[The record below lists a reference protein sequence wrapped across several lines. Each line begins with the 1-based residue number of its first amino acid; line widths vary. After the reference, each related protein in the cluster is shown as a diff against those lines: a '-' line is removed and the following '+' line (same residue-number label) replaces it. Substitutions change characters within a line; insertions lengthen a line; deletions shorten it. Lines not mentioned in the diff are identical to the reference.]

1 MIPNSIDDAGE
12 TFPGGT
18 ISGDV
23 CWRVASDDVG
33 SLVMI
38 MEESFTLDDAR
49 AIFNLEPPWPEGQ
62 QKVKSFPEILVYSGC
77 AQLAVDS
84 CGEVEKC
91 RHEPPDDTFL
101 DVTSRDYGY
110 LQTAITLKQSP

>member
-1 MIPNSIDDAGE
+1 VIPNSIDDAGE

-38 MEESFTLDDAR
+38 MEESFTFDDATGD
-49 AIFNLEPPWPEGQ
+49 FQP
-62 QKVKSFPEILVYSGC
+62 
-77 AQLAVDS
+77 
-84 CGEVEKC
+84 
-91 RHEPPDDTFL
+91 
-101 DVTSRDYGY
+101 
-110 LQTAITLKQSP
+110 